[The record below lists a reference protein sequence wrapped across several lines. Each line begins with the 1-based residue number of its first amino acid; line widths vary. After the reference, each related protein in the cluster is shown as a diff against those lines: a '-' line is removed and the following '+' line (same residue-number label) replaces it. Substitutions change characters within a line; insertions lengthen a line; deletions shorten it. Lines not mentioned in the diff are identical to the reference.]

1 MKGKQLIYLLIAV
14 VVLGGLYWLAQRSSV
29 PTMEEEFLVEVDT
42 SLVQSISV
50 YHDGQ
55 TVTLERNGE
64 VGWQLTN
71 PLIYPANTRFVDQLL
86 EKLTDMRIESV
97 ISKSRDKWAEFEVD
111 TTGYQ
116 LTVVSEDG
124 DEVRLVLGKAAEL
137 YRQTYA
143 RLADSEETLL
153 IKGTYGVTLNRTID
167 NWRDKRIYRGP
178 QHEIV
183 GVQSDSL
190 HITREGEAW
199 TIHLEG
205 GETKPADTAA
215 ATRVQSTI
223 SRLRTSTFPEASE
236 YEGMDW
242 SSPDKVLTV
251 ELANAEPMVLRFY
264 EDPENERRYYVRQE
278 GVETV
283 YTVFEGIYKQLFKT
297 NEELIA
303 DEDVAQQPG
312 DPAAAT
318 PSRPQ
323 GQPMP

>member
-1 MKGKQLIYLLIAV
+1 MQSKQLIYLLVAV
-14 VVLGGLYWLAQRSSV
+14 VVLGGIYWLAQRSSV
-29 PTMEEEFLVEVDT
+29 PTMEEQYLVEVDT

-55 TVTLERNGE
+55 TVTLERDSE

-86 EKLTDMRIESV
+86 EKMTDMRIESV
-97 ISKSRDKWAEFEVD
+97 ISESRDKWAEFEVD

-116 LTVVSEDG
+116 LTVISEEG

-153 IKGTYGVTLNRTID
+153 IKGTYGVTLNRTVE
-167 NWRDKRIYRGP
+167 NWRDKSIFRGP

-183 GVQSDSL
+183 GVQTDSL
-190 HITREGEAW
+190 HIAREGEAW
-199 TIHLEG
+199 TVHLAG
-205 GETKPADTAA
+205 DVTKPADTAA
-215 ATRVQSTI
+215 ATRLQSTI
-223 SRLRTSTFPEASE
+223 SRLRTSTFPEPSE
-236 YEGMDW
+236 YDGIDW
-242 SSPDKVLTV
+242 DRPDKKLTV
-251 ELANAEPMVLRFY
+251 ELANDDPLVLRFY

-303 DEDVAQQPG
+303 SEEEGQQPG
-312 DPAAAT
+312 DPATAT
-318 PSRPQ
+318 PVRPQ